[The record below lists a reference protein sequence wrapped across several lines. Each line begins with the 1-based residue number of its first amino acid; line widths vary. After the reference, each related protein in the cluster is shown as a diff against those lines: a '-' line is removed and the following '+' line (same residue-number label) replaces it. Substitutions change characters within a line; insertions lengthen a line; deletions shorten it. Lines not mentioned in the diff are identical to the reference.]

1 MAAYGKLWFS
11 FNTSTHL
18 TLFNFPPTISMT
30 YKMLC
35 QWKKYQIYSYNNWEY
50 GKEKL
55 SVTENTTKGIAI
67 NIYISIHYFYPCVYT
82 FQGISH
88 YNVPPLLGWTSFS
101 LSSKLLTSHYY
112 QQRSNNTKYKTIS
125 NLGLSLIKK
134 QSLINSN
141 MQTIRIQLNI
151 HHCYISYVKK
161 KK

>member
-1 MAAYGKLWFS
+1 MYKKSKLWLVAICNMQWLPMVNYGFHS
-11 FNTSTHL
+11 IQVHIWRFLIS
-18 TLFNFPPTISMT
+18 PTISMT

-101 LSSKLLTSHYY
+101 LLSTLLTSHYL
-112 QQRSNNTKYKTIS
+112 STK
-125 NLGLSLIKK
+125 IK
-134 QSLINSN
+134 QYE
-141 MQTIRIQLNI
+141 IQNYL
-151 HHCYISYVKK
+151 
-161 KK
+161 